1 MKRQER
7 DELLRKANEQ
17 QLNLLSVMAKSDAH
31 ASKCAKL
38 GLTFEEEYP
47 EEFQEYCSAREKYN
61 SNQERIAE
69 LESACIEEEEYAQF
83 DDERM
88 RFEEKED

>member
-38 GLTFEEEYP
+38 GLVFSDEYP
-47 EEFQEYCSAREKYN
+47 DEYAEYCSAREKYN
-61 SNQERIAE
+61 ANQERIAE
-69 LESACIEEEEYAQF
+69 LESTRIEEDEHVPF

-88 RFEEKED
+88 QFEEKED

>member
-1 MKRQER
+1 MKREER

-38 GLTFEEEYP
+38 GLVFADEYP
-47 EEFQEYCSAREKYN
+47 EEYQEYYSAREQYN
-61 SNQERIAE
+61 NNQERIAE
-69 LESACIEEEEYAQF
+69 LESACIEK
-83 DDERM
+83 DERIP
-88 RFEEKED
+88 FDE